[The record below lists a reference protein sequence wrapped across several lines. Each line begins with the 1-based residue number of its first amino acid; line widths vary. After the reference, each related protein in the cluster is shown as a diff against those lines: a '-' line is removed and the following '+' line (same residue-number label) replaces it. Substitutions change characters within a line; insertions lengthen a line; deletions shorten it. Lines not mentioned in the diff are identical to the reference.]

1 MEQTGKVYV
10 VGAGPGDM
18 AYLTLQGYRVLQQAQ
33 VLVYDALVDEQ
44 LLAAVPAACDRID
57 VGKRGGR
64 PSPPQE
70 EIDGL
75 LVRLAQAGKRV
86 VRLKGGDPFIFGR
99 TTSEVQALRQAG
111 CEVEVIPGIS
121 SALAAPLL
129 AGIPLTDA
137 VLSPGFTVM
146 TAHDLELLDWPILA
160 HTPTLV
166 LLMATRHLPDVLA
179 RLVQAGKRPDTPV
192 AVIRRAGH
200 PQQQVW
206 TGTLLT
212 MPQQTKGQSLSP
224 AVVVIGEVVGLRP
237 YLMPSSPSA
246 PSQSPPLHDPM
257 EIAPMAPPAPL
268 AGKTVVVTQSTA
280 QSSQFSEYL
289 RRQGATVL
297 EMPAL
302 EIRPPSSWHP
312 LDDAIAS
319 LARVDWLI
327 LTSANAVTYF
337 LDRLQHQGHDL
348 RALANL
354 KIAVVGKKTAQV
366 LQKRGLHA
374 DFIPPDFI
382 ADSLAETFPEPV
394 QGLTLLFPR
403 VESGGREV
411 LVHTFSDAGAQ
422 VIEVPAYESGCPPEP
437 DPQVISALYQGSVD
451 CLTFASSKTVRHA
464 AQLLEQGLGPNWR
477 PYLSR
482 VCLASIGP
490 KTSETCHQVFGR
502 VDVEAQEY
510 TLEGLTQALV
520 QFFQP

>member
-1 MEQTGKVYV
+1 MKRTGKVYV

-18 AYLTLQGYRVLQQAQ
+18 AYLTLRGYTLLRQAQ
-33 VLVYDALVDEQ
+33 VLVHDALVDER
-44 LLAAVPAACDRID
+44 LLAELPSGCDRID

-64 PSPPQE
+64 PSPSQE
-70 EIDGL
+70 EIDQL
-75 LVRLAQAGKRV
+75 LVQRAQAGKRV

-111 CEVEVIPGIS
+111 CDVEVIPGIS

-137 VLSPGFTVM
+137 VLSHGFAVM
-146 TAHDLELLDWPILA
+146 TAHDLESLDWPTLA
-160 HTPTLV
+160 QTQTLV
-166 LLMATRHLPDVLA
+166 LLMATRRLPEILEQL
-179 RLVQAGKRPDTPV
+179 RQAGKRPETPI
-192 AVIRRAGH
+192 AVIRWAGH

-206 TGTLLT
+206 TGTLLSIL
-212 MPQQTKGQSLSP
+212 QQTKGQSLSP
-224 AVVVIGEVVGLRP
+224 AVVVIGEVVGLRT
-237 YLMPSSPSA
+237 YLMPSSPTA
-246 PSQSPPLHDPM
+246 PLETHCMSKEM
-257 EIAPMAPPAPL
+257 ETMTAQAPL
-268 AGKTVVVTQSTA
+268 AGKTVVVTQSA
-280 QSSQFSEYL
+280 GQSSQFSGYL

-302 EIRPPSSWHP
+302 EIRPPSSWQA

-319 LARVDWLI
+319 LATVDWLI

-348 RALANL
+348 RALAGL

-366 LQKRGLHA
+366 LQTRGLHA
-374 DFIPPDFI
+374 DFTPPDFI
-382 ADSLAETFPEPV
+382 ADSLADTFPEPV

-411 LVHTFSDAGAQ
+411 LVRAFSDAGAQ
-422 VIEVPAYESGCPPEP
+422 VLEVPAYESGCPPEP
-437 DPQVISALYQGSVD
+437 DPQVIQALQQGAVD

-464 AQLLEQGLGPNWR
+464 AQLLEQGLGPEW
-477 PYLSR
+477 PTHLPG

-490 KTSETCHQVFGR
+490 KTSETCYQVFGR

-520 QFFQP
+520 QVLGESR